1 MSRTL
6 RRPMFRGGGKIESRG
21 TGITSGLDDRPGYA
35 NGVGPVDLNRL
46 KTESEQLLELQKQM
60 GVFQAPKETKGFMN
74 AIGPAGFLALAQRGF
89 EFAGKGGD
97 ETFGQKLAG
106 TAADATG
113 DIASIIKAKK
123 EKNKELL
130 EKQNL
135 MKAGNIQSVYE
146 QLGKE
151 AIQKSKSEGTGYQI
165 EKKIELIGT
174 LNNDIAELE
183 KQLQGAEDVEK
194 NEIQRK
200 IDLKNSQLG
209 VLVKEFDAVST
220 QFLKSDEGEYLFKDI
235 SDELVREINPSTKE
249 EWKTSDPGFYAE
261 VLNRVRKALRNAS
274 GFKKGGRVEMEQG
287 GMATQNT
294 EQETQNLSYKDLRS
308 RLPQEITNDIVN
320 LISQSNQ
327 AFSDFANIRTQA
339 DVDSFNKIYN
349 VNLVLPQ
356 EA

>member
-174 LNNDIAELE
+174 LNNDISELE
-183 KQLQGAEDVEK
+183 KQLQGAEGVEK

-200 IDLKNSQLG
+200 IDLKNDQLG
-209 VLVKEFDAVST
+209 VLVKEFDAVAT
-220 QFLKSDEGEYLFKDI
+220 QFLKSDEGEYLFNDI
-235 SDELVREINPSTKE
+235 SDELEREINPSTKE

-261 VLNRVRKALRNAS
+261 VLNRVRKALRSAS
-274 GFKKGGRVEMEQG
+274 EFKKGGRVEMEQG
-287 GMATQNT
+287 GMTTQNA

-339 DVDSFNKIYN
+339 DVDSFNKRYN

>member
-1 MSRTL
+1 
-6 RRPMFRGGGKIESRG
+6 
-21 TGITSGLDDRPGYA
+21 
-35 NGVGPVDLNRL
+35 
-46 KTESEQLLELQKQM
+46 
-60 GVFQAPKETKGFMN
+60 MN

-174 LNNDIAELE
+174 LNNDISELE
-183 KQLQGAEDVEK
+183 KQLQGAEGVEK

-200 IDLKNSQLG
+200 IDLKNDQLG
-209 VLVKEFDAVST
+209 VLVKEFDAVAT
-220 QFLKSDEGEYLFKDI
+220 EFLKSDAGEDLYDDVV
-235 SDELVREINPSTKE
+235 SELENEVNPNTEEKREWET
-249 EWKTSDPGFYAE
+249 TDPGFYAE
-261 VLNRVRKALRNAS
+261 VLKRVRKALQAS
-274 GFKKGGRVEMEQG
+274 IGVVGMKKGGRVEMEQG
-287 GMATQNT
+287 GMTTQNT

-339 DVDSFNKIYN
+339 DVDSFNKRYN

>member
-209 VLVKEFDAVST
+209 VLVKEFDAVAT
-220 QFLKSDEGEYLFKDI
+220 EFLKSDEGEYLFNDI
-235 SDELVREINPSTKE
+235 SDELEREINPSTKE

-287 GMATQNT
+287 GMTTQNA
-294 EQETQNLSYKDLRS
+294 EQETQNLSYNDLRS

-339 DVDSFNKIYN
+339 DVDSFNKRYN